1 MHELTQLQPRRTD
14 SAGNGWE
21 NRFRPRGVSHDRLF
35 VWLFP
40 TPAIVILLVMMAF
53 PVAYTLFLSFT
64 KWTPTSLGSPEFI
77 GLENYVKLITQDE
90 RFRNA
95 VWRTIWFTVVG
106 VGVQCV
112 LGVGLALVFNREFT
126 GRGFFRTIFLMS
138 MVATP
143 VAIALVWMMI
153 LDINSGILNYLLNLV
168 AGVRVAWLSDRS
180 VVLWSLILV
189 DTWQWTPF
197 IMLIALAGLSAL
209 PTEPYE
215 SALIDGASGPQL
227 FWYLTLPML
236 RPTIMVALMFRSID
250 ALKTFDIIYVITAG
264 GPAFASE
271 TLNLYAFSQGLFYFN
286 MGYASALLALYFI
299 LVMGTS
305 LLFIRLRRTAS
316 EAM

>member
-1 MHELTQLQPRRTD
+1 
-14 SAGNGWE
+14 
-21 NRFRPRGVSHDRLF
+21 V
-35 VWLFP
+35 
-40 TPAIVILLVMMAF
+40 LLALMAF
-53 PVAYTLFLSFT
+53 PVAYTFYLSFT
-64 KWTPTSLGSPEFI
+64 KWSPTSVGLPEFI
-77 GLENYVKLITQDE
+77 WFENYIKLITDDE
-90 RFRNA
+90 RFVNA
-95 VWRTIWFTVVG
+95 VGRTLLFTIVG
-106 VGVQCV
+106 VSVQCV
-112 LGVGLALVFNREFT
+112 LGVSLALIFNREFR

-153 LDINSGILNYLLNLV
+153 LDINTGILNYILHSL

-180 VVLWSLILV
+180 VVLWSLMLV

-215 SALIDGASGPQL
+215 SAVIDGANSAQL
-227 FWYLTLPML
+227 LWHLTLPML

-250 ALKTFDIIYVITAG
+250 ALKTFDIIYVITRG

-286 MGYASALLALYFI
+286 MGYASAILMLFFL

-305 LLFIRLRRTAS
+305 LLFIRLRRAAS